1 MTQTPPPDRRF
12 KSSDLEAF
20 VGRALTAVGLPVSD
34 AEQVARLMILADL
47 RGSDGHGIFRLPQYV
62 RRIRAGGMN
71 VQPNIRAVQ
80 ETVATALVDG
90 DNGMGHLVMGFAT
103 QVAIK
108 KAERTGIGWVGVRR
122 SNHAGPAALYAMM
135 PLARDMIGIYLA
147 VGSANHMP
155 PWGGVELLLSTNP
168 IAFAI
173 PALEEPPI
181 VLDIATSVTA
191 YGKVKTKALR
201 GEPMP
206 EGWMIDALG
215 RPLTDPR
222 RAEEGFL
229 LPIGTYKGYGLALV
243 FGLLAGTLNGAA
255 FGRDVID
262 FNKDDKTPTN
272 TGQIIVALD
281 IARFSPLEAFKRKVD
296 EVIRDFRNSQR
307 MPGVDH
313 IRLPGEQ
320 SHATWLERSRL
331 GIPMNDALLNGLRR
345 LAGELDI
352 EEIPGDLT

>member
-1 MTQTPPPDRRF
+1 
-12 KSSDLEAF
+12 LEAF
-20 VGRALTAVGLPVSD
+20 AARALVAVGLPALD
-34 AEQVARLMILADL
+34 AEQIARLMILADL

-62 RRIRAGGMN
+62 RRIRAGGIN
-71 VQPNIRAVQ
+71 LRPNIGTIQ
-80 ETVATALVDG
+80 ETNATALVDG
-90 DNGMGHLVMGFAT
+90 DNGMGHLVMRFAA
-103 QVAIK
+103 QVAIE
-108 KAERTGIGWVGVRR
+108 KAEGAGVGWVGVRR

-135 PLARDMIGIYLA
+135 PLARDMIGIYMA

-181 VLDIATSVTA
+181 VLDIATSMAA

-206 EGWMIDALG
+206 EGWMIDLHG

-229 LPIGTYKGYGLALV
+229 LPIGGYKGSGLALV
-243 FGLLAGTLNGAA
+243 FGLLAGTLNGAV

-262 FNKDDKTPTN
+262 FNKDDETPTN
-272 TGQIIVALD
+272 TGQVIVALD
-281 IARFSPLEAFKRKVD
+281 VARFSSVEAFKRSVD
-296 EVIRDFRNSQR
+296 EVIRDFRNSRR
-307 MPGVDH
+307 MPGVEH

-320 SHATWLERSRL
+320 SHATWQERSAH
-331 GIPMNDALLNGLRR
+331 GIPLNDALLNNLHEVAIDLRIKA
-345 LAGELDI
+345 LGE
-352 EEIPGDLT
+352 ESRQ